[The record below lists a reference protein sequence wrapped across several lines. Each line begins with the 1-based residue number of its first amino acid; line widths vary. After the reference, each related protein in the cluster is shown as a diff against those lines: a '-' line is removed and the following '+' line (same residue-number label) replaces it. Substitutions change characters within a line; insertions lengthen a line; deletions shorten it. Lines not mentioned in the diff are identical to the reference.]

1 MKFGIDSCR
10 GVPRALTLQFLVV
23 SPSSYFSDY
32 IDQSLWTV
40 VYVLRIGTYLEVKL
54 SILNDKR

>member
-10 GVPRALTLQFLVV
+10 GVARAFTLQFLVV
-23 SPSSYFSDY
+23 SPSYFSDY
-32 IDQSLWTV
+32 IDQSLLTV
-40 VYVLRIGTYLEVKL
+40 VYVLRIGTYLEVKF